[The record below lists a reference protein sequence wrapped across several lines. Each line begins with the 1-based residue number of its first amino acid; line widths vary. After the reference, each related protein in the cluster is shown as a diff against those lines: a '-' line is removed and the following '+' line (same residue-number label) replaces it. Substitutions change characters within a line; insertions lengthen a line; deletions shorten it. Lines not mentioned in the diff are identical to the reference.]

1 MAYKKRFDTSS
12 AYGQLII
19 LVFLPICVLAAVGGI
34 LVFHETMR
42 ASESEQEALAEAVLI
57 RYKPMVTELIPELL
71 EQEREQLKDNK
82 KTAKQ
87 IVGGVASASQNALET
102 SINNSQLP
110 LSQVHSD
117 HYIGASGGSLNS
129 AVLSE
134 QALGG
139 IKTPSA
145 SSAIIL
151 DESRAIDANRSN
163 STVVPKGAM
172 ATLVAI
178 RDKLSR
184 MQSEQHVQRIAIINE
199 DNQVLATVGYGVDE
213 AWPMIDASQ
222 NFLSQQETPIGTS
235 YGSVLGEFEGQR
247 LWLLVDMDNEPL
259 YIARYRI
266 AMALVITG
274 LLTLLILLLSLNI
287 YAKRWIAPIYELRL
301 QLQRTHADN
310 LYKPIPVESDGELN
324 LLQQDL
330 VKTLRR
336 LHSSFQELKDHAEQ
350 TEDDLRLAFDE
361 MEMQNISIRNSRDAA
376 ISTSQAKSAFLANI
390 SHELRTPLNSI
401 DGFINLLAR
410 HGELN
415 AEQDLYVQTIRKSS
429 AHLLALVNDVLDFS
443 KIEAGKLLLDRHEFD
458 LYDTV
463 YDVVDMLSPV
473 SAEKGL
479 RVAVL
484 FYNDVPMRI
493 IGDALRLK
501 QILTNIVGNAI
512 KFTDTGDVV
521 VRVSLDDYQDNYLM
535 ISVQDS
541 GKGISEADQ
550 KMLFQSFSQGD
561 PSITRQYGG
570 SGLGLVISKQLTR
583 LMGGDIGFYDNAQ
596 ENIANQGATF
606 WFRMPT
612 HVDVLEAETGQTIA
626 LPVLAPLASP
636 TDEFH
641 ILVWINHAA
650 SRQVLKA
657 SLQNLPIH
665 LTQANSLPGV
675 LESLKERGNYWDWV
689 IVDNDTQDDM
699 MALLKQIRLHYQGKL
714 AVFGYQVTADQALL
728 NRYHANIL
736 YEPLDKRQLYAMLDT
751 QKKTLPVQN
760 QMPRWH
766 GVTVLAVD
774 DHLPNLLVLDA
785 LLSEFGINVITANS
799 GFDAIEI
806 ISKQQTK
813 HHKTAKTAQQS
824 LSNKTQL
831 SKAEARAQVSKT
843 TTHSNVNI
851 HNNVDDKT
859 RTDDKDNIDLIFMDI
874 QMPRMSGREAA
885 QQIRNIENPDSRIPI
900 IALTA
905 HGLADERDKLIASGI
920 DDYVGKPISQ
930 PQLLQVLQKWL
941 DRPATSERYALPNP
955 SDSAPDEL
963 PIDTHTQSLSQM
975 PLSTQNVS
983 ALNTS
988 TLNISVSDSLADTL
1002 TTPKTAPKKTPK
1014 LLTQNMTSN
1023 YGDSHYQNTN
1033 VPISTRKP
1041 GMRKDH
1047 NISRPLSLK
1056 KIRDNYLRDS
1066 QPRDDYL
1073 REPQRVTQPR
1083 YQEVQHPESN
1093 VIAGQG
1099 QQSLDYQPSD
1109 SSLNSSAIAELA
1121 VLDWQDALTRSAN
1134 KPDLAATLVI
1144 MMLDTIANEKEAL
1157 AQAWQDRDR
1166 NELSQIAHRILG
1178 ASRYTGVPQLR
1189 QASQDL
1195 EDKCLLNIQHTT
1207 PAQFAMLKPYYETL
1221 MLALT
1226 NLQTLDLDPYP
1237 ELSFHRLSENDM
1249 TWKMI

>member
-1 MAYKKRFDTSS
+1 MTTKKRFDTSS

-71 EQEREQLKDNK
+71 EQERVQFNDNK
-82 KTAKQ
+82 ETAKK
-87 IVGGVASASQNALET
+87 IVGDVASVSQSALDT
-102 SINNSQLP
+102 SIKKSQLP
-110 LSQVHSD
+110 VSQVHSD
-117 HYIGASGGSLNS
+117 HYIVARGGNLNN

-134 QALGG
+134 EALGG
-139 IKTPSA
+139 VQTPTPS
-145 SSAIIL
+145 SAVIV
-151 DESRAIDANRSN
+151 DESQGKSELA
-163 STVVPKGAM
+163 PKGAI
-172 ATLVAI
+172 ASLVAI

-184 MQSEQHVQRIAIINE
+184 MQSEQHVQRIAIVNE
-199 DNQVLATVGYGVDE
+199 NNQVLATVGYGVAESWPEINPE
-213 AWPMIDASQ
+213 A
-222 NFLSQQETPIGTS
+222 NFLSQLPTPIGTA
-235 YGSVLGEFEGQR
+235 YGSVLGTFEDQR

-266 AMALVITG
+266 AIALVITG
-274 LLTLLILLLSLNI
+274 LFTILILLLSLNI

-301 QLQRTHADN
+301 QLQRTNVDN

-336 LHSSFQELKDHAEQ
+336 LHSSFQELKNHAEQ

-361 MEMQNISIRNSRDAA
+361 MEMQNISIRNARDAA

-443 KIEAGKLLLDRHEFD
+443 KIEAGKLILDRHDFD

-473 SAEKGL
+473 AAEKGL
-479 RVAVL
+479 RMAVL

-493 IGDALRLK
+493 TGDALRLK

-521 VRVSLDDYQDNYLM
+521 VRVSLDDYQDNFLM

-541 GKGISEADQ
+541 GKGISKADQ
-550 KMLFQSFSQGD
+550 KLLFQSFSQGD
-561 PSITRQYGG
+561 PSTTRQYGG
-570 SGLGLVISKQLTR
+570 TGLGLVISKQLTR

-612 HVDVLEAETGQTIA
+612 HVDVLEAPTGQSISP
-626 LPVLAPLASP
+626 PVLAPLASAG
-636 TDEFH
+636 DEFH

-650 SRQVLKA
+650 SIQVLKA

-675 LESLKERGNYWDWV
+675 LESLKEHGNYWDWV

-714 AVFGYQVTADQALL
+714 AVFGYQVAADQALL

-736 YEPLDKRQLYAMLDT
+736 FEPLDKRQLYTMLDT
-751 QKKTLPVQN
+751 QKSRAPTAAPLPSWN
-760 QMPRWH
+760 

-785 LLSEFGINVITANS
+785 LLSELGIQVITANS

-806 ISKQQTK
+806 MSKQQTK
-813 HHKTAKTAQQS
+813 HSKPNKVIQQS

-831 SKAEARAQVSKT
+831 SKAEGRANLPATSLNPAEEK
-843 TTHSNVNI
+843 I
-851 HNNVDDKT
+851 KI
-859 RTDDKDNIDLIFMDI
+859 DDKDHIDLIFMDI
-874 QMPRMSGREAA
+874 QMPRMSGRAA
-885 QQIRNIENPDSRIPI
+885 AEQIRKIENSEHRVPI

-905 HGLADERDKLIASGI
+905 HGLADERDKLMASGI

-930 PQLLQVLQKWL
+930 PQLVQVLQKWL
-941 DRPATSERYALPNP
+941 GRTATQASPRLVEQP
-955 SDSAPDEL
+955 
-963 PIDTHTQSLSQM
+963 
-975 PLSTQNVS
+975 
-983 ALNTS
+983 
-988 TLNISVSDSLADTL
+988 
-1002 TTPKTAPKKTPK
+1002 
-1014 LLTQNMTSN
+1014 LLTQNLENNDNGQAEIRRSQKSAAM
-1023 YGDSHYQNTN
+1023 
-1033 VPISTRKP
+1033 P
-1041 GMRKDH
+1041 KDK
-1047 NISRPLSLK
+1047 NIARPLSLK
-1056 KIRDNYLRDS
+1056 KIRDDYLRDS

-1073 REPQRVTQPR
+1073 REPARETQPR
-1083 YQEVQHPESN
+1083 YQHQLYHDAMAPSATAD
-1093 VIAGQG
+1093 IALQKPVEATTN
-1099 QQSLDYQPSD
+1099 LDSF
-1109 SSLNSSAIAELA
+1109 AI
-1121 VLDWQDALTRSAN
+1121 LDWQDALTRSAN
-1134 KPDLAATLVI
+1134 KPDLAATLMV
-1144 MMLDTIANEKEAL
+1144 MMLDTINTEKEAL
-1157 AQAWQDRDR
+1157 NSAWEARDR
-1166 NELSQIAHRILG
+1166 SQLAQIAHRILG

-1189 QASQDL
+1189 FASQNL
-1195 EDKCLLNIQHTT
+1195 EDKCLLNSQHTT
-1207 PAQFAMLKPYYETL
+1207 PAQFAMLKPFFEDL
-1221 MLALT
+1221 LQALD
-1226 NLQTLDLDPYP
+1226 NLQSHDLSPYP
-1237 ELSFHRLSENDM
+1237 QLNYHKLSENDM